1 MSGSIPSH
9 TLDVGTRKKIRA
21 LLSGC
26 GLDDFAAAVRD
37 FPFDA
42 CSPAQIVQEAC
53 HQLALSLY
61 HHQYGTRLPRAL
73 MILTVAPRIAGFLP
87 DAEKKIPL
95 IQALWMAGGED
106 KSTPFL
112 EEALS
117 GEKNSHTVA
126 GLAEAITA
134 RDFSKAY
141 AAVKQLL
148 AEPSTKIPCRD
159 LLLTAGLWDITHL
172 GHKFLY
178 LAKTVEALETLP
190 QADAGKIIFPA
201 LHYLVFGTGDS
212 EYFSLLQMKLKQS
225 DLNLP
230 GFMANEGLMA
240 EEEAKRLE
248 HVLVYQYPGLIIE
261 NLIYE
266 LQQGVAPEDLFQVT
280 LGAASQAIIG
290 GFGQSWI
297 YPVHG
302 YNFAHECREAFRRVS
317 SPAEKMNFLFMSA
330 MFVNKMAVKS
340 MDPHK
345 AVNFAEVDLSEREVS
360 PAGLEKAV
368 AESRPEIAG
377 AIAARLVDTIAYSE
391 LAASLARIASRNDSS
406 IGAGH
411 DLKLACHIL
420 SDYPEMRPCLRVKL
434 IPALAYFLA
443 EVAKDYDLYN
453 SIV

>member
-1 MSGSIPSH
+1 MEE
-9 TLDVGTRKKIRA
+9 
-21 LLSGC
+21 
-26 GLDDFAAAVRD
+26 FAAAIRD

-42 CSPAQIVQEAC
+42 YTPSQIVQEAC

-61 HHQYGTRLPRAL
+61 HTQYGTRLPRAL

-87 DAEKKIPL
+87 DSEKKIPL

-106 KSTPFL
+106 KSPLFPEDQEKYPDGKFTVPAL
-112 EEALS
+112 QEA
-117 GEKNSHTVA
+117 V
-126 GLAEAITA
+126 TA
-134 RDFSKAY
+134 CDFPKAY
-141 AAVKQLL
+141 AAAKQLL
-148 AEPSTKIPCRD
+148 ADPSTKIPCRD
-159 LLLTAGLWDITHL
+159 FLLTAGLWDITHL

-178 LAKTVEALETLP
+178 LAKTVEALEMLP

-201 LHYLVFGTGDS
+201 LHYLIIGTGDS

-225 DLNLP
+225 DPNLT
-230 GFMANEGLMA
+230 GFMANQGLMA

-266 LQQGVAPEDLFQVT
+266 LQQGVSPEDLFQVV
-280 LGAASQAIIG
+280 LSAASQAIIG

-302 YNFAHECREAFRRVS
+302 YNFAHECRAAFRRVS
-317 SPAEKMNFLFMSA
+317 EPAGKINFLFMSA

-345 AVNFAEVDLSEREVS
+345 TVNFAEADLAGHEIS
-360 PAGLEKAV
+360 PAGLEKAA

-377 AIAARLVDTIAYSE
+377 AIALRLLETVPYSE
-391 LAASLARIASRNDSS
+391 LAASLARIASRNDSG

-411 DLKLACHIL
+411 DLKLACHVL
-420 SDYPEMRPCLRVKL
+420 SDYPDMRPCLRAKL

-453 SIV
+453 AVAAS